1 MMSSDAADTGGA
13 VLPEWDRLEFAV
25 RRLIDDNE
33 ALRRQIASADDRL
46 RETEMAL
53 KNVSAGELDPMALA
67 ERARLLEEENR
78 DLSDRLARARE
89 SVQRILARMRF
100 AEEES

>member
-1 MMSSDAADTGGA
+1 MPSDAADTGGVVPA
-13 VLPEWDRLEFAV
+13 EWDRLELAV
-25 RRLIDDNE
+25 RRLLEDND
-33 ALRRQIASADDRL
+33 ALRRQIASAGDRL
-46 RETEMAL
+46 RETEQAL
-53 KNVSAGELDPMALA
+53 KNVSVGELDPMALA

-89 SVQRILARMRF
+89 SVQRILARLRF